1 MSRFLQL
8 HLLTFYPPA
17 NLNRDDSGRPKSAV
31 MGGAPRLRVS
41 SQSLK
46 RAWRT
51 SDVFATALAGHLAQR
66 TQQLGEDILTHLGAK
81 GVPADT
87 ALKAARAVAGV
98 FGKIKTEKDTNPANR
113 ATRLHLARRTR
124 GGTGGSRTDS
134 CGRRGAEA

>member
-1 MSRFLQL
+1 M

-66 TQQLGEDILTHLGAK
+66 TQRLGEDILTHLGAK

-98 FGKIKTEKDTNPANR
+98 FGKIKTEKNTNPAESSNSPSSRPPNAWRHWRQPNR
-113 ATRLHLARRTR
+113 
-124 GGTGGSRTDS
+124 
-134 CGRRGAEA
+134 